1 MNKEKSKNLLFLD
14 VEATGLTE
22 EDRLVQVAYDFEG
35 TEKEA
40 MFSPGRDMEVEAMEV
55 THITNK
61 HLEGKEEF
69 QGSKFYDGLKEILD
83 KDETIFIA
91 HNAPYDV
98 GMVER
103 ENLKVGKT
111 IDTYK
116 VAQALDVKSEIP
128 AYRLQYLRYYLGIEL
143 DNVVAHDALGDVRVL
158 AAVFERMYDK
168 MMRDSTHAEVIEKMM
183 KITSEPL
190 LIKRLTFGKHRGEL
204 IADVA
209 RTNRGWLE
217 WLLTQKESDAANGDI
232 DEDWIYT
239 LKHYLR

>member
-1 MNKEKSKNLLFLD
+1 
-14 VEATGLTE
+14 
-22 EDRLVQVAYDFEG
+22 
-35 TEKEA
+35 
-40 MFSPGRDMEVEAMEV
+40 
-55 THITNK
+55 
-61 HLEGKEEF
+61 
-69 QGSKFYDGLKEILD
+69 
-83 KDETIFIA
+83 
-91 HNAPYDV
+91 
-98 GMVER
+98 
-103 ENLKVGKT
+103 
-111 IDTYK
+111 
-116 VAQALDVKSEIP
+116 
-128 AYRLQYLRYYLGIEL
+128 
-143 DNVVAHDALGDVRVL
+143 LGDVRVL